1 MANRKIILP
10 QYGTV
15 MKRGVLYYRTRIK
28 DANGKLVAI
37 YAKTP
42 EELYNKETLALEQI
56 ENATFHRK
64 TPTVAEY
71 CEKWLLMQ
79 SVHVRATTLT
89 DYTSKVRRHIIA
101 ELGDKRMGE
110 VSLDDI
116 QLALVPVSKKSASVY
131 KSVVILYKS
140 IFRAAMESR
149 IIDHNPTIYLTTK
162 GGGVPQ
168 EDRQALT
175 DEQAERLLDAI
186 RDLPPYVFVMI
197 GLYAGL
203 RREEILALQWD
214 SVYLDTDTPYLTV
227 RRAWHTEHNRPV
239 ISDEL
244 KTKAAERNIPLPVC
258 LAECLKAA
266 KETSTSEYVVSNRD
280 GEPLS
285 YTQFKRLWQY
295 IVTRTV
301 KERSYYRY
309 EDGKRVK
316 HTVTPVLGEKAAH
329 NGKVVYSLDL
339 SLYAA
344 TCEELY
350 EKQLEARK
358 QVEEIIFH
366 RQHPTVAEYGEK
378 WLLMQSAKVSASTLR
393 GYTRDMTNYII
404 KPLGEMYMEEVTA
417 DDIRLALVPLSKK
430 SEGLY
435 NKVNMLLKC
444 IFYAAERNQILEH
457 NPCAGISGKGGK
469 PTKKKEALTDQQ
481 VAVLLDTVKG
491 LPPYLFIMLGL
502 YSGLRREEI
511 LALQWDCVFLDEDT
525 PYLSVRRAWRTEH
538 NRPVISTVLKTPAAK
553 RDIPIP
559 KCLVECLREA
569 KENSISDYV
578 IADSKGEPLA
588 ASQFQRVWQYV
599 VVRSTKPRNYYKYV
613 NGESIKYTVT
623 PTLGM
628 TQKNQPKIKYTLD
641 FDVTPHQ
648 LRHTYITNL
657 LYAGVDPKT
666 VQYLAGH
673 ENSKTT
679 MDIYAKVKYNK
690 PEELF
695 GVVNGAFHQAIA
707 E

>member
-1 MANRKIILP
+1 MAKRQTIIP

-175 DEQAERLLDAI
+175 DEQVECLLDAI

-329 NGKVVYSLDL
+329 NGKVVYSLDF
-339 SLYAA
+339 
-344 TCEELY
+344 E
-350 EKQLEARK
+350 
-358 QVEEIIFH
+358 
-366 RQHPTVAEYGEK
+366 
-378 WLLMQSAKVSASTLR
+378 
-393 GYTRDMTNYII
+393 
-404 KPLGEMYMEEVTA
+404 
-417 DDIRLALVPLSKK
+417 
-430 SEGLY
+430 
-435 NKVNMLLKC
+435 
-444 IFYAAERNQILEH
+444 
-457 NPCAGISGKGGK
+457 
-469 PTKKKEALTDQQ
+469 
-481 VAVLLDTVKG
+481 
-491 LPPYLFIMLGL
+491 
-502 YSGLRREEI
+502 
-511 LALQWDCVFLDEDT
+511 
-525 PYLSVRRAWRTEH
+525 
-538 NRPVISTVLKTPAAK
+538 
-553 RDIPIP
+553 
-559 KCLVECLREA
+559 
-569 KENSISDYV
+569 
-578 IADSKGEPLA
+578 
-588 ASQFQRVWQYV
+588 
-599 VVRSTKPRNYYKYV
+599 
-613 NGESIKYTVT
+613 
-623 PTLGM
+623 
-628 TQKNQPKIKYTLD
+628 
-641 FDVTPHQ
+641 VTPHQ
-648 LRHTYITNL
+648 LRHTYITKL
-657 LYAGVDPKT
+657 IHASVDPKT
-666 VQYLAGH
+666 VQYLADH
-673 ENSKTT
+673 ESSKIT
-679 MDIYAKVKYNK
+679 MDIYAKVKYNR
-690 PEELF
+690 PDEL
-695 GVVNGAFHQAIA
+695 VRSMNCAFASWDAAQ
-707 E
+707 